1 MPESEKEKGGKK
13 KKKREKVKAKKK
25 EAIPTKTVSS
35 PQKSVAAVKVAKAQR
50 TDMSRTKSTPT
61 KLNDNSQPASRVA
74 TAKKSSSIPRT
85 ASAQKHTPIPR
96 TDTAEKTPDT
106 EAGVKTPVSLSVQ
119 SFPPPSLSPT
129 PRTLSTNR
137 LTLPQSG
144 SHTPA
149 NAPARS
155 SHSIYNGAL
164 PTRHENSS
172 PARPAPF
179 R

>member
-25 EAIPTKTVSS
+25 EAIPAKTVSS
-35 PQKSVAAVKVAKAQR
+35 PQKSVTAVKVAKAQR

-61 KLNDNSQPASRVA
+61 KLPNDSQPASRVA
-74 TAKKSSSIPRT
+74 TAKKSPSIPRT
-85 ASAQKHTPIPR
+85 ASTQKHTPIQR
-96 TDTAEKTPDT
+96 TASAEKTPDS
-106 EAGVKTPVSLSVQ
+106 EAGVKTPVSMSLQ
-119 SFPPPSLSPT
+119 SFPPPSLSTT

-137 LTLPQSG
+137 LTLPAPG
-144 SHTPA
+144 SHTLA
-149 NAPARS
+149 NAPAHS
-155 SHSIYNGAL
+155 SHSMYNGAS